1 MSAHRTIVLF
11 EDDGWRDLYPLTLAR
26 PVYELRYGISVFLT
40 KAKYTFDGSK
50 ILLHMRKYLQ
60 EVEAESRPEYQIND
74 LSGVEGPFLFLNG
87 RLIYT
92 NETHKLAEGGDAIL
106 VNGDGELI
114 GARISSVPDA
124 LKNKVENGEPL
135 TKEDFGE
142 LPTEEVNAKLFH
154 HLWELVHENGSEIV
168 REYERFGKKGIYGK
182 VYDGAHL
189 VGDEIF
195 VGEGAVIQPGVVLDA
210 EEGPIYIDEGAV
222 IMANSTVVGPAFIG
236 KGSKIKIGAKIYEN
250 VSIGPICKIGSE
262 VDESIVHSYANKQHD
277 GFLGHAYVAPWVNLG
292 AGVSN
297 SDLKNNYSTVKVFLA
312 PDRKVNTGSMFVGL
326 MIGDHSKAGINTMF
340 NTGTVVGVAANVFG
354 AGFPPKFVPSFA
366 WGGASGF
373 VPHQFDKAVETA
385 RRVMARRKVELTDA
399 YRRMLQHI
407 FEMTADERKDF

>member
-1 MSAHRTIVLF
+1 MSGHKNIVLF
-11 EDDGWRDLYPLTLAR
+11 EDAGWRDLYPLTLAR
-26 PVYELRYGISVFLT
+26 PVYELRFGISVFLT
-40 KAKYTFDGSK
+40 KAKYTFKDAS
-50 ILLHMRKYLQ
+50 IYLHVRKYLE
-60 EVEAESRPEYQIND
+60 EVESEARPGYPVNK
-74 LSGVEGPFLFLNG
+74 VPEGPALFLNG

-92 NETHKLAEGGDAIL
+92 DETARLAEGGDALL
-106 VNGDGELI
+106 VNQDGEFI
-114 GARISSVPDA
+114 GARVAEVPE
-124 LKNKVENGEPL
+124 KVKSKLLNGEAIERSDFEGL
-135 TKEDFGE
+135 TV
-142 LPTEEVNAKLFH
+142 EEVDAKLFH
-154 HLWELVHENGSEIV
+154 YLWELVHANGGEIE
-168 REYERFGKKGIYGK
+168 REYRIFGKKGIYGR
-182 VYDGAHL
+182 VHEGAHI
-189 VGDEIF
+189 VGDEVFI
-195 VGEGAVIQPGVVLDA
+195 GEGAVVQPGVVLDA

-292 AGVSN
+292 AGASN

-312 PDRKVNTGSMFVGL
+312 PDRKIDTGSMFVGL

-366 WGGASGF
+366 WGGAAGF
-373 VPHQFDKAVETA
+373 VEHKFEKAVETA
-385 RRVMARRKVELTDA
+385 RRVMARRKVELTPA
-399 YRRMLQHI
+399 YEKMLRHI
-407 FEMTADERKDF
+407 FELTKDERKDF

>member
-1 MSAHRTIVLF
+1 MSVHRDIVLF
-11 EDDGWRDLYPLTLAR
+11 EDDGWRELYPLTLAR
-26 PVYELRYGISVFLT
+26 PTYELRYGIAVFLT
-40 KAKYTFDGSK
+40 KAKYTFKDSK
-50 ILLHMRKYLQ
+50 IYLHTRKYLE
-60 EVEAESRPEYQIND
+60 EVEREARTDHRVNELPEGD
-74 LSGVEGPFLFLNG
+74 SPLLFLNG
-87 RLIYT
+87 RLIYD
-92 NETHKLAEGGDAIL
+92 NETHRLANGEDALL
-106 VNGDGELI
+106 VNADGEFI
-114 GARISSVPDA
+114 GARISSIPDG
-124 LKNKVENGEPL
+124 LRSKIESGETL
-135 TKEDFGE
+135 SEADFPE
-142 LPTEEVNAKLFH
+142 LPREEVKASLFH
-154 HLWELVHENGSEIV
+154 HLWELVHQNGSEIV
-168 REYERFGKKGIYGK
+168 REYEKFGKKGIFGK

-189 VGDEIF
+189 VGDEIYI
-195 VGEGAVIQPGVVLDA
+195 GEGAVIQPGVVLDA
-210 EEGPIYIDEGAV
+210 EEGPIYIDENAV

-312 PDRKVNTGSMFVGL
+312 PDRKINTGSMFVGL

-366 WGGASGF
+366 WGGAAGF
-373 VPHQFDKAVETA
+373 VEHQFEKAVETA

-407 FEMTADERKDF
+407 FEMTKDERKDF